1 MTPMA
6 EYQVFFDVA
15 VGVIGVLGGWVLN
28 TVWGAV
34 KDLQE
39 ADKDLADKVAAI
51 EVLVAG
57 RYVTRDEFNS
67 VLGQVFAKLDTIKDL
82 VSQKADRR

>member
-1 MTPMA
+1 MNN

-57 RYVTRDEFNS
+57 RYVTRDEFNT
-67 VLGQVFAKLDTIKDL
+67 VLNQVFAKLDTIRDL

>member
-1 MTPMA
+1 MNN

-15 VGVIGVLGGWVLN
+15 VGMIGVLGGWVLN

-39 ADKDLADKVAAI
+39 ADKELAEKVGQI

-57 RYVTRDEFNS
+57 RYVTREEFNTTLS
-67 VLGQVFAKLDTIKDL
+67 QVFIKLDTIRDI
-82 VSQKADRR
+82 VSQKADR